1 MFTIALCALC
11 ASAAAQDTWFCDKPG
26 TKLSYVK
33 KDAKGA
39 PEGVI
44 CEYTVKDKKVENGR
58 TTIIYDIAIPGMPA
72 TNGCSVWTENGLFHS
87 DAQAAIGQ
95 VGAGLKAEGNAPV
108 VPVNPSIG
116 DQLADCSIKIE
127 SLMLTTEYKKI
138 KFTANGYITVPAGSF
153 DCWCLE
159 YDVVDT
165 AMGLKA
171 ESHVQQWM
179 AKGIGDV
186 KVITT
191 DKRGRV
197 LSERQLTSVVN
208 P

>member
-1 MFTIALCALC
+1 MITIALCALC
-11 ASAAAQDTWFCDKPG
+11 ASAAAQETWFCEQPG
-26 TKLSYVK
+26 SKLSYVK

-39 PEGVI
+39 PEGTI
-44 CEYTVKDKKVENGR
+44 YEYAIKDKKVEDGR
-58 TTIIYDIAIPGMPA
+58 VTITYDIAITGMPV
-72 TNGCSVWTENGLFHS
+72 TTGCSVWSDHGLFHS

-95 VGAGLKAEGNAPV
+95 FGSDIKATGNAPV
-108 VPVNPSIG
+108 IPENPSIG
-116 DQLADCSIKIE
+116 DQIADCSIKIE

-138 KFTANGYITVPAGSF
+138 KFTANGYVTVPAGSF

-179 AKGIGDV
+179 AKGIGEV
-186 KVITT
+186 KVTTT

-197 LSERQLTSVVN
+197 LSEKVLTKVAK